1 MWLFHMNKLYIY
13 IYETI
18 HSHIY
23 MKLHIKNNK
32 YGICHSFILFKKS
45 NGLNTSSAFELGNQ

>member
-1 MWLFHMNKLYIY
+1 MNKLYIH

-18 HSHIY
+18 HFHIY

-45 NGLNTSSAFELGNQ
+45 NGPNTSSAFELGNQ